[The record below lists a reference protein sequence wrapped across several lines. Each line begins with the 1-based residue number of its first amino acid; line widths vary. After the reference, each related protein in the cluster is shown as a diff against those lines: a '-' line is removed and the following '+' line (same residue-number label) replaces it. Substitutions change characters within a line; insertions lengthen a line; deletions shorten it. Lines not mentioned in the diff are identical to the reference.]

1 MLDEIRRRIG
11 IHRTARG
18 GRGFDNILG
27 GTSAG
32 AGSNLESILG
42 RVLRNLENMTINLT
56 LNNDIDGYRV
66 NQATAK
72 HQARRLSTFI

>member
-1 MLDEIRRRIG
+1 MN
-11 IHRTARG
+11 IHRIARG
-18 GRGFDNILG
+18 GRGFDNLLG
-27 GTSAG
+27 GTGGGGG
-32 AGSNLESILG
+32 AGLESILA